1 MKNKPENPHSG
12 HRQRIRQKFITNSF
26 EGFADHEIL
35 ELLLFY
41 SNPRRDT
48 NELAHKMIKEFG
60 TFHTLLEANPKEIMN
75 RCGVSETT
83 AVLVSMIIPMYRRYA
98 SGKWEKRIQLDTS
111 SKAGNFAISLFA
123 GEPME
128 CFYLI
133 CLDNQRR
140 LIYPELISRGTI
152 NEAQIYPRTI
162 VKTALKHNS
171 ASVILCHNHPA
182 GLLAASQSD
191 IAATKSIISALEPIH
206 IDVIDHIIVAGEAYL
221 SFSEKRLLS
230 MAYD

>member
-1 MKNKPENPHSG
+1 MKNKAENPHSG
-12 HRQRIRQKFITNSF
+12 HRQRVRQKFITNSF
-26 EGFADHEIL
+26 DGFADHEIL

-41 SNPRRDT
+41 SIPMRDT
-48 NELAHKMIKEFG
+48 NAMAHQMIKDFG
-60 TFHTLLEANPKEIMN
+60 TLHNLLEANPKDIMN
-75 RCGVSETT
+75 RCGVNETT
-83 AVLVSMIIPMYRRYA
+83 AVLVSMVIPMYRRYA
-98 SGKWEKRIQLDTS
+98 SSRWEKRIQLDTS
-111 SKAGNFAISLFA
+111 SRAGKFAISLFA
-123 GEPME
+123 GETME

-140 LIYPELISRGTI
+140 LIFSELISRGTI

-182 GLLAASQSD
+182 GLLSASQSD
-191 IAATKSIISALEPIH
+191 IAATKAIVSALEPIH
-206 IDVIDHIIVAGEAYL
+206 IEVIDHIIVAGEAYL

-230 MAYD
+230 LAYD